1 MENQRT
7 EGKKIAQSPFF
18 KKILEKAETY
28 LEHPSKIAQ
37 LVADAMKKASANK
50 GVGAM
55 VGEVWES
62 LQLLTRMIK
71 AAMAGEYNGIPSS
84 TLVGGIAVLIYFISP
99 IDLIPD
105 MIPVIGLLD
114 DATLL
119 AWFMASIKTE
129 LDKYKEWEATRPIKV
144 DPAEPIAPQHANEPH
159 NADTSWG
166 TPKYSDRTG
175 GDVETQTRTDV

>member
-7 EGKKIAQSPFF
+7 DGKNIFQSPFF
-18 KKILEKAETY
+18 QNILKKAETY
-28 LEHPSKIAQ
+28 LKHPSQIAQ
-37 LVADAMKKASANK
+37 LITDSLKKASSSK
-50 GVGAM
+50 GVGALA
-55 VGEVWES
+55 GEVWEN
-62 LQLLTRMIK
+62 LQLLTRMLK
-71 AAMAGEYNGIPSS
+71 AAMAGEYKGIPSS
-84 TLVGGIAVLIYFISP
+84 TLVGGVAVLIYFITP

-119 AWFMASIKTE
+119 AWFMTSIKVE
-129 LDKYKEWEATRPIKV
+129 LDKYKEWEMTRPIKV
-144 DPAEPIAPQHANEPH
+144 EPVAAQHATDPH

-175 GDVETQTRTDV
+175 ANVETEIQNGSNI